1 MDLLGAAVERVRFLP
16 VNPALIKAIALG
28 AAAGAV
34 AGLFGVGGGVIVVPG
49 LVLWLALSQREA
61 SGTSTAT
68 IVMSSAAAMLAFGIS
83 GSVDWRAAGL
93 ILIGSVV
100 GAWGGA
106 WIAERI
112 NERALAFV
120 FALVL
125 AIAGIRMVL

>member
-1 MDLLGAAVERVRFLP
+1 M
-16 VNPALIKAIALG
+16 NPALIKAIALG
-28 AAAGAV
+28 AVAGAV

-49 LVLWLALSQREA
+49 LVLWLALTQRQA

-83 GSVDWRAAGL
+83 GNVDWSAAGL
-93 ILIGSVV
+93 ILIGSVA

-112 NERALAFV
+112 NERALAV
-120 FALVL
+120 TFAIVL
-125 AIAGIRMVL
+125 AIAGVRMVL

>member
-1 MDLLGAAVERVRFLP
+1 MNL
-16 VNPALIKAIALG
+16 ALVKALALG
-28 AAAGAV
+28 AIAGVV

-68 IVMSSAAAMLAFGIS
+68 IVASSAAAMIAFGIN
-83 GSVDWRAAGL
+83 GNVDWRAAGL

-106 WIAERI
+106 WIAERV
-112 NERALAFV
+112 NERALAIT

-125 AIAGIRMVL
+125 AVAGIRMAI

>member
-1 MDLLGAAVERVRFLP
+1 MNAALT
-16 VNPALIKAIALG
+16 KAIALG
-28 AAAGAV
+28 AVAGIV

-49 LVLWLALSQREA
+49 LVLWLALNQRQA

-83 GSVDWRAAGL
+83 GNVDWRAAGL
-93 ILIGSVV
+93 ILIGSVA

-112 NERALAFV
+112 NERPLAIT
-120 FALVL
+120 FAVVL
-125 AIAGIRMVL
+125 AIAGVRMVL